1 MSDSIQSFELP
12 KNLKCVIFDMDGV
25 LYDSMKNHEKSWT
38 SCFKA
43 IGIEFSAYDA
53 YLYEG
58 KPGHHTIKEVIE
70 KHQNRIPIDEE
81 VDAAYQHKVKSMSQ
95 LPQPEI
101 CPKMDVL
108 LPLIR
113 ENGLDVWVVTGSKQ
127 PTLLDK
133 LNADF
138 DMPAEKVISA
148 KDVVNGKPHPEPYLK
163 AVERSGFSSEDCL
176 VVENAPLGVQSAKAA
191 NITTVA
197 VNTGI
202 LKPEDL
208 QNAGADVVL
217 PGTETLYKL
226 FNAYF
231 AQQ

>member
-1 MSDSIQSFELP
+1 MSDSLQTFELP
-12 KNLKCVIFDMDGV
+12 KKLKCVIFDMDGV
-25 LYDSMKNHEKSWT
+25 LYDSMKNHEISWIA
-38 SCFKA
+38 CFKN
-43 IGIEFSAYDA
+43 IGIDFSAYDA

-70 KHQNRIPIDEE
+70 KHQNRIPSNEE
-81 VDAAYQHKVKSMSQ
+81 VDAAYQHKVKTMSQ

-101 CPKMDVL
+101 CPQMDLL
-108 LPLIR
+108 LPMLR
-113 ENGLDVWVVTGSKQ
+113 KNGLDVWVVTGSKQ
-127 PTLLDK
+127 PTLLNK

-138 DMPAEKVISA
+138 AMPANQVISA

-163 AVERSGFSSEDCL
+163 AVERSGFSADECL
-176 VVENAPLGVQSAKAA
+176 VVENAPLGVQAGKAA
-191 NITTVA
+191 SITTIA

-217 PGTETLYKL
+217 PGTTDLYQL
-226 FNAYF
+226 FQDYF
-231 AQQ
+231 L